1 MKVVQIAGFLGSGK
15 TTTIIELSK
24 KIARNGRRVA
34 IVVNEIGDVPV
45 DAKVVGEYGLRVQE
59 IGGGCICCELLVS
72 LTYTLEELAKT
83 YAPDI
88 VLIEPSGVSIPSS
101 IKDGLELVKGVNV
114 EEGPVVVLFDG
125 ERGDELLSD
134 EDLSKFVERQIAG
147 ADIIAINKV
156 DVADEDKIRTHEEF
170 LKAVNPSAKVLRI
183 SARTGYGLDALVN
196 EIT

>member
-1 MKVVQIAGFLGSGK
+1 MGSGK

-24 KIARNGRRVA
+24 RIARNGRRVA

-45 DAKVVGEYGLRVQE
+45 DAKVVSEYGLKVRE

-83 YAPDI
+83 YAPDL
-88 VLIEPSGVSIPSS
+88 VLIEPSGISIPSS
-101 IKDGLELVKGVNV
+101 IKDGLGLVKGINV
-114 EEGPVVVLFDG
+114 ERGPAVTLFDG

-156 DVADEDKIRTHEEF
+156 DVTDDDKIRTHEEF
-170 LKAVNPSAKVLRI
+170 LKTVNPNAKVLRI